1 MKLHRIAVAT
11 LAVLA
16 ALLAA
21 AQSGPQKS
29 FDQMKSLVGAW
40 QGTTAQG
47 EPVQVDYR
55 VTSGGVLMSE
65 IQSQMKGQHEDMI
78 SMIHMDGG
86 RLLLTHYCAVGN
98 QPRMLASASSDG
110 KTITF
115 AFLDA
120 TNLATP
126 DAGHMQRVV
135 FTFIDANHHTEQW
148 QFIDH
153 GKEIVEMFDLQK
165 KA

>member
-1 MKLHRIAVAT
+1 MKANRIAGVT
-11 LAVLA
+11 LVILA
-16 ALLAA
+16 ALSAA

-29 FDQMKSLVGAW
+29 FEQMKSLVGTW
-40 QGTTAQG
+40 EGKNSMG
-47 EPVQVDYR
+47 DPVEVSYR
-55 VTSGGVLMSE
+55 VTSGGVIMSE
-65 IQSQMKGQHEDMI
+65 IQSEMKGQHEDMI

-98 QPRMLASASSDG
+98 QPRMQASLSPDG

-115 AFLDA
+115 EFLDA
-120 TNLATP
+120 TNLASP

-135 FTFIDANHHTEQW
+135 FTFIDSNHHTEEW
-148 QFIDH
+148 RFVDH
-153 GKEIVEMFDLQK
+153 GKAMVELFDLQK